1 MTILRFPPIQKSG
14 FPSRPRVQ
22 QILFLFVHNNTQHHA
37 DTPFSLEEKEEV
49 AYLGFRRFTSFF
61 LSPSSGPRHLPTHPR
76 GDTFAAGVMERLALF
91 YGQFWFWLAMVLVVR
106 YIASGEV
113 YTALSCSFL
122 LGSSGFDS
130 VGSEGSVPGVTDV
143 GCDGGAVEGGSGGS
157 GGGEGVRVE
166 IDGSH
171 PHITSRQHRSL
182 RHFVWRI
189 SARYIDTYT
198 RTQYS
203 LDVSD
208 PPLRR
213 ASTVPWER
221 SNGVGL
227 VVEM

>member
-22 QILFLFVHNNTQHHA
+22 QLIFLFVHNNTQHHA

-143 GCDGGAVEGGSGGS
+143 GCDGGAVEGGEGGS
-157 GGGEGVRVE
+157 GGGGRGV
-166 IDGSH
+166 
-171 PHITSRQHRSL
+171 
-182 RHFVWRI
+182 
-189 SARYIDTYT
+189 
-198 RTQYS
+198 
-203 LDVSD
+203 
-208 PPLRR
+208 
-213 ASTVPWER
+213 ER
-221 SNGVGL
+221 GGKG
-227 VVEM
+227 